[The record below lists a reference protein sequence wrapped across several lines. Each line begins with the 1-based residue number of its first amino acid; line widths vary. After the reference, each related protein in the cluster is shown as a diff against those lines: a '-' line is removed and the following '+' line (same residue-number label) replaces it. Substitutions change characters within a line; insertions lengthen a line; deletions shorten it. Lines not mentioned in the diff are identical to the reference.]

1 MFLINKKGKS
11 FVTIIVAFA
20 LLVLILRLVTEKA
33 LILISARNEATA
45 QANLKALAVAL
56 DSYANDNQG
65 VYPNSISVLT
75 RSNPLYL
82 DKDYIA
88 ESPMKGYTYSCIRL
102 EASGYNC
109 YAFPLRCKL
118 TGNLAFTVTTKGIL
132 ISEDCTTKE

>member
-45 QANLKALAVAL
+45 QANLKALAAAL

-109 YAFPLRCKL
+109 YAFP
-118 TGNLAFTVTTKGIL
+118 
-132 ISEDCTTKE
+132 